1 MTYVLWVAALARR
14 GIDKPPAGEKKM
26 SDDRVA
32 TVLDAYFKQ
41 PYEEYGQLALEIR
54 QSGGLTPEEASLIES
69 KVLCVDA
76 KTIIR
81 HSGPQDRGTQPQASA
96 TSNSCA

>member
-1 MTYVLWVAALARR
+1 
-14 GIDKPPAGEKKM
+14 M

>member
-1 MTYVLWVAALARR
+1 M
-14 GIDKPPAGEKKM
+14 PH
-26 SDDRVA
+26 DRVD
-32 TVLDAYFKQ
+32 TFLDAYFRQ

-69 KVLCVDA
+69 KVLCVHA

-81 HSGPQDRGTQPQASA
+81 HSRPQDQATQPQASA